1 MQNSS
6 LLNKFYADSSVIPT
20 ADLPGSPFNTTTLI
34 ACLIAVLVAL
44 LGLIGAIRRYF
55 DALTAAVTQA
65 AILFR
70 LGVARFQTGDQNAP
84 RTAAVV
90 APIVTVEISTPD
102 NATDTQRLN
111 TRYLRQT
118 RLKWSRETRI

>member
-1 MQNSS
+1 MQNQS
-6 LLNKFYADSSVIPT
+6 LLSKFYEDSSVVPT
-20 ADLPGSPFNTTTLI
+20 ADLPGSPFNTSTLI

-70 LGVARFQTGDQNAP
+70 LGVSRFQAGDQNAP

-90 APIVTVEISTPD
+90 APIVMVEISTPD

>member
-1 MQNSS
+1 MQNQS
-6 LLNKFYADSSVIPT
+6 LLNKFYEDSSIVPT
-20 ADLPGSPFNTTTLI
+20 ADLPGSPFNTSTLI

-70 LGVARFQTGDQNAP
+70 LGVSRFQTGDQNAP

-90 APIVTVEISTPD
+90 APIVMVEISTPD